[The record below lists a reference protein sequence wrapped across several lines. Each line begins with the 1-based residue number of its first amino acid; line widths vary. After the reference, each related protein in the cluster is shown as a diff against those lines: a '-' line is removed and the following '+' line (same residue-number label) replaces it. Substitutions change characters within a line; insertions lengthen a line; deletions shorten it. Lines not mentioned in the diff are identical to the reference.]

1 MKYGAK
7 MLMWAPFGKENPE
20 PENSLPSYGTAK
32 QLGELN
38 KVSDNPQY
46 SQAKAYGDN
55 GLARYVNEFK
65 EVTVDVEILDMANET
80 ASEVMG
86 AAIETGDD
94 KDLIFNAEDNA
105 PYGGLAFYISELLE
119 DNVKRYKGIF
129 YPKVKASMQGK
140 EYTTKG
146 ESITLTGEK
155 LHFLGSAAKNGDW
168 KKESPYFSSEDE
180 AAAWVKK
187 KLGAS

>member
-7 MLMWAPFGKENPE
+7 MLMWAPFAKDNPE
-20 PENSLPSYGTAK
+20 PDNSLPNYGDAK

-46 SQAKAYGDN
+46 SQAKGYGNN

-65 EVTVDVEILDMANET
+65 EVTVDVEILDMSNEI

-86 AAIETGDD
+86 AAIETEGDR
-94 KDLIFNAEDNA
+94 DLVFNAENNA
-105 PYGGLAFYISELLE
+105 PYGGLGFYINELLV
-119 DNVKRYKGIF
+119 DNAKKYKGIF

-146 ESITLTGEK
+146 ESITLTNEK
-155 LHFLGSAAKNGDW
+155 LHFLGSAAKTGDW
-168 KKESPYFSSEDE
+168 KKESPYFNTE
-180 AAAWVKK
+180 AEAEAWVKK

>member
-7 MLMWAPFGKENPE
+7 MLMWAPFAKDNPE
-20 PENSLPSYGTAK
+20 PDDSLPNYDTAS

-38 KVSDNPQY
+38 KVSDNPQFNE
-46 SQAKAYGDN
+46 AKAYGDN
-55 GLARYVNEFK
+55 GLARYANEFK
-65 EVTVDVEILDMANET
+65 EVAVDVEILDMSNEI

-86 AAIETGDD
+86 ANIESDVD
-94 KDLIFNAEDNA
+94 KDLVFNTDDNA
-105 PYGGLAFYISELLE
+105 PYGGLAFYINELLA
-119 DNVKRYKGIF
+119 DNVKKYKGIF

-146 ESITLTGEK
+146 ESITLTNEK

-168 KKESPYFSSEDE
+168 KKESPYFDKEGE
-180 AAAWVKK
+180 AEAWVKK
-187 KLGAS
+187 KLGVT